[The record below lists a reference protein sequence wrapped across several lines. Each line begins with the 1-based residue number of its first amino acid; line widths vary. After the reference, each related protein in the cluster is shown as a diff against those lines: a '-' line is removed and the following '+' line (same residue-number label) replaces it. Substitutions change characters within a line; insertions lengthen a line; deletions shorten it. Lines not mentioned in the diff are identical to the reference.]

1 MGTLHVLLVEIPLP
15 SSVDEGLS
23 LLVTSVLL
31 LAVES
36 VLVTLESLLQVL
48 DVLDESVSLP
58 VSVGSVVV
66 ESLSVEMETVE
77 SLMVMDGDEVD
88 EVVDIGFSGASMT

>member
-88 EVVDIGFSGASMT
+88 EVVDVGFSGASMT